1 MRIFKQTVLFGC
13 AAVSSVYCF
22 ADDAEAKKIETSGN
36 ISVVS
41 KYISRGLTNTPEN
54 DDVALQAALNLAY
67 GNFYVGYWGSTLGYS
82 YPELEGKKSHRRDKF
97 EHDFIVGYNYSSEN
111 YDWNFWD
118 ATYYY
123 PGGSHTT
130 SNELGLNVSRALN
143 DKTSVTAGV
152 STYLYD
158 VAYANQGDTFYT
170 FDLTHQINDKLGAHV
185 GAAGGY
191 FNDEGKYEGNE
202 LGNTTKQ
209 HAFRYATA
217 GLSYEVAPKL
227 TLSGDYIFGGYD
239 RFGDKQ
245 RDLAVFGIGY
255 DF

>member
-41 KYISRGLTNTPEN
+41 KYISRGLTNAPEN

-82 YPELEGKKSHRRDKF
+82 YPELEGKKSHRRDKV

-143 DKTSVTAGV
+143 DKTSVTVGV

-170 FDLTHQINDKLGAHV
+170 LNLSHQLNDRLNASV
-185 GAAGGY
+185 TAAGSY
-191 FNDEGKYEGNE
+191 FNDEGKYEGGE
-202 LGNTTKQ
+202 LGDTEKQ
-209 HAFRYATA
+209 VAFRYASA
-217 GLSYEVAPKL
+217 GLSY
-227 TLSGDYIFGGYD
+227 TLLPQLSVSGEYIFGGYD
-239 RFGDKQ
+239 RYDDKQ
-245 RDLAVFGIGY
+245 RNLAVVALSY